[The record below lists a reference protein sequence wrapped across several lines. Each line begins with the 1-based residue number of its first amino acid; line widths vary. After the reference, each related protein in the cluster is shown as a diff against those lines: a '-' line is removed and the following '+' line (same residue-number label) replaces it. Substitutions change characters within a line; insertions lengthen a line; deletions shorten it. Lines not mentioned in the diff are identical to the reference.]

1 MFRMNVTMKHL
12 SSFFK
17 TILPSLLRFPALH
30 LLTLVAAAVSMTA
43 SVQTFERTEFYATLS
58 FCLLFGAVLAFA
70 AQLLAE
76 KFLRERIK
84 TQLALQ
90 AACALC
96 VIPLFI
102 YYKNFEES
110 RLAVTS
116 IFLALLAMCPFLLR
130 FSQNENEILPNIFTA
145 FFAAFIITM
154 CVGCALSIIHWTLS
168 TLFFSENSFD
178 IYEAIWSFS
187 FYAVAL
193 NTFVAYS
200 SKKRDQIKIPKLCK
214 IVFLYTLL
222 PLYALLL
229 LVLYCYLAKSAITLS
244 IPMRDANTFI
254 SIATALYVL
263 FYFCISYYDCK
274 ATKIFYKFCP
284 WILLPLVAV
293 QILISIDRIRAHG
306 ISPNRYAVV
315 MYTLFTCIALA
326 LSFYK
331 KGKFM
336 FFVCPTLAAIL
347 LFAGASPLNIQ
358 NVPLWSQTRIMEK
371 ILNERGLLL
380 NGKVDAKKAA
390 EILTNEEREV
400 LSRAYGKIRAFN
412 KRPKWFE
419 TVQDKTELRREKD
432 FEKTFGFK
440 TKEEKKLSYYFELDV
455 PSSRKISVP
464 PSSDFYVL
472 KSERNDEGP
481 EKRVVKFAG
490 KTYDLAKDIRPL
502 LKIKE
507 KDVDKTTES
516 DPIYIDAGDGYT
528 IVLTYVSASASE
540 GEDRFS
546 YCSVKGFAV
555 KAEKNASNY

>member
-1 MFRMNVTMKHL
+1 M
-12 SSFFK
+12 
-17 TILPSLLRFPALH
+17 LPSFLRFPALH
-30 LLTLVAAAVSMTA
+30 LLTLGAAAVLMTA
-43 SVQTFERTEFYATLS
+43 AFKPFERIDFFTSLA
-58 FCLLFGAVLAFA
+58 FCLVFGAALAFA
-70 AQLLAE
+70 VQLLAE
-76 KFLRERIK
+76 KLLEKRIK
-84 TQLALQ
+84 ARLALQ
-90 AACALC
+90 AACALF

-102 YYKNFEES
+102 FYKNFEDA
-110 RLAVTS
+110 RIAVTS
-116 IFLALLAMCPFLLR
+116 IFFALLAICPFLLR
-130 FSQNENEILPNIFTA
+130 FSQEENEILPNIFTA
-145 FFAAFIITM
+145 LFAAFIIMM
-154 CVGCALSIIHWTLS
+154 CVGCALSIIYWALS
-168 TLFFSENSFD
+168 TLFFDKSEFD
-178 IYEAIWSFS
+178 FYTAIWNFS

-263 FYFCISYYDCK
+263 FYFCLSYYDCK

-315 MYTLFTCIALA
+315 MYTLFTCITLA

-400 LSRAYGKIRAFN
+400 LSRAYGKIRVFN

-440 TKEEKKLSYYFELDV
+440 TNEEKKLSYYFELDV

-502 LKIKE
+502 LKIRE

-540 GEDRFS
+540 DENRFS

>member
-1 MFRMNVTMKHL
+1 
-12 SSFFK
+12 
-17 TILPSLLRFPALH
+17 
-30 LLTLVAAAVSMTA
+30 MTA
-43 SVQTFERTEFYATLS
+43 AFKPFERIDFFTSLA
-58 FCLLFGAVLAFA
+58 FCLVFGAALAFA
-70 AQLLAE
+70 VQLLAE
-76 KFLRERIK
+76 KLLEKRIK
-84 TQLALQ
+84 ARLALQ
-90 AACALC
+90 AACALF

-102 YYKNFEES
+102 FYKNFEDA
-110 RLAVTS
+110 RIAVTS
-116 IFLALLAMCPFLLR
+116 IFFALLAICPFLLR

-154 CVGCALSIIHWTLS
+154 CVGCALSVIYWALS
-168 TLFFSENSFD
+168 TLFFDKSEFD
-178 IYEAIWSFS
+178 FYTAIWSFS

-200 SKKRDQIKIPKLCK
+200 SKKHEEIKIPKLCK

-222 PLYALLL
+222 PLYALLI

-263 FYFCISYYDCK
+263 FYFCLSYYDCK
-274 ATKIFYKFCP
+274 TTKIFYKFCP

-400 LSRAYGKIRAFN
+400 LSRAYEKIRVFN

-440 TKEEKKLSYYFELDV
+440 TNEEKKLSYYFELDV